1 MENSHSWSE
10 EIVVTAM
17 FGMSNDAMEK
27 YQQKLGALSEYY
39 RLGLIQR
46 HYERDIKKLIS
57 EWQRKMGTNSLQFE
71 DRQAVDRL
79 TEIGSARFKEMEA
92 EPNQIYV

>member
-1 MENSHSWSE
+1 M
-10 EIVVTAM
+10 TAM

-27 YQQKLGALSEYY
+27 YQQKLDALSEYY

-57 EWQRKMGTNSLQFE
+57 EWC
-71 DRQAVDRL
+71 
-79 TEIGSARFKEMEA
+79 
-92 EPNQIYV
+92 